1 MKLLKM
7 ETNNLSL
14 ADIAYKKDIESIKD
28 VDNIISN
35 VRGVYYKRKD
45 MKNSKKHIGLIAQE
59 VNKVLPEVIQ
69 DKNGIKYIDNGS
81 MIALLVE
88 CIKKNN
94 EEIKTLKNEISL
106 LKTLI

>member
-7 ETNNLSL
+7 ETNNLYV
-14 ADIAYKKDIESIKD
+14 ADIAYKKDIESIKET
-28 VDNIISN
+28 DNIISN
-35 VRGVYYKRKD
+35 IRGVYYKRKD

-69 DKNGIKYIDNGS
+69 DKNGIKHIDYGS

-94 EEIKTLKNEISL
+94 EDIKILKDEISL
-106 LKTLI
+106 LKTVI